1 MLIQNFDT
9 SKVIMSSVIQLPHV
23 MQLVSFYTPLKHQKH
38 KFSVSW
44 GIERY
49 QWHEMSNFSNTLELI
64 SSKSKFTQLTF

>member
-44 GIERY
+44 GTERY

-64 SSKSKFTQLTF
+64 LSKSKFTQLTF